1 MSNFSWKVALLGRNV
16 RERLRLG
23 GRSRYRRKENTSTLG
38 GREGGSRKEEN
49 GEGSGSGSGYKEG
62 SGRLLGLR
70 LGSGVLRRGEPL
82 VSLLGAR
89 WAICFINLPFPL
101 LSALICYLSFVLF
114 NLPFSFP
121 LSQVSYMQDGE
132 KCSRPPGDV
141 QVANS
146 LFEKVFDENFE

>member
-1 MSNFSWKVALLGRNV
+1 MALLGRNV
-16 RERLRLG
+16 RERLRIG
-23 GRSRYRRKENTSTLG
+23 PRSRYRRKENTSTLG
-38 GREGGSRKEEN
+38 GREGGSRKDEN
-49 GEGSGSGSGYKEG
+49 GGGSGSGYKEG

-70 LGSGVLRRGEPL
+70 LGSGVMRRGEPL

-89 WAICFINLPFPL
+89 WAISFINLPFPFL
-101 LSALICYLSFVLF
+101 FPLICYLSFVLF

>member
-1 MSNFSWKVALLGRNV
+1 MALLGRNV

-38 GREGGSRKEEN
+38 GREGGSRKDEN
-49 GEGSGSGSGYKEG
+49 GGESGSGYKEG

-70 LGSGVLRRGEPL
+70 LGSGVMRRGEPL

-89 WAICFINLPFPL
+89 WAISFKNLPFSF
-101 LSALICYLSFVLF
+101 LSALNCYLSFVLF

-141 QVANS
+141 QVAVS
-146 LFEKVFDENFE
+146 LF

>member
-1 MSNFSWKVALLGRNV
+1 M

-38 GREGGSRKEEN
+38 GREGGSRKDEN
-49 GEGSGSGSGYKEG
+49 GGGLGSGSGYRGEG

-70 LGSGVLRRGEPL
+70 LGSGVMRRGEPL

-89 WAICFINLPFPL
+89 WAISFLNLINLPLPL
-101 LSALICYLSFVLF
+101 SVIYHLF

-121 LSQVSYMQDGE
+121 LSQVPYVQDGE

-141 QVANS
+141 QVAIS
-146 LFEKVFDENFE
+146 LFEKYSRKILNGIFIENF

>member
-23 GRSRYRRKENTSTLG
+23 PRSRYRRKENTSTLG
-38 GREGGSRKEEN
+38 GREGGLRKDEN
-49 GEGSGSGSGYKEG
+49 GGGSGSGYRGEG
-62 SGRLLGLR
+62 SERLLGLR
-70 LGSGVLRRGEPL
+70 LGSGVTRRGEPL

-89 WAICFINLPFPL
+89 WAIYLKNLPFPL

-114 NLPFSFP
+114 NLPFFP
-121 LSQVSYMQDGE
+121 LSQVPYMQDGE

-141 QVANS
+141 QVAYS
-146 LFEKVFDENFE
+146 LF

>member
-23 GRSRYRRKENTSTLG
+23 PRSRYRRKENTSTLG
-38 GREGGSRKEEN
+38 GREGGSRNDEN
-49 GEGSGSGSGYKEG
+49 GGGSGSGSGYRVEG

-70 LGSGVLRRGEPL
+70 LGSGVMRRGEPL

-89 WAICFINLPFPL
+89 WAICLINLPFPL

-114 NLPFSFP
+114 NLPFFP
-121 LSQVSYMQDGE
+121 LSQVPYMQDGE

-141 QVANS
+141 QVAIS
-146 LFEKVFDENFE
+146 LFSCPGQLNR

>member
-1 MSNFSWKVALLGRNV
+1 MALLGRNV

-23 GRSRYRRKENTSTLG
+23 PQSRYRRKKSTSTLR
-38 GREGGSRKEEN
+38 GREERLRNDEN
-49 GEGSGSGSGYKEG
+49 GGGSGSGYKEG

-89 WAICFINLPFPL
+89 WAICLINLPFPL

-114 NLPFSFP
+114 NLPLDSFP

-146 LFEKVFDENFE
+146 LFEKVFDENFEENIP